1 LIAEG
6 IYETFY
12 RYESLDHIYR
22 IALLLISL
30 SWTYLQFSYTL
41 HILKMR
47 ISSLATALLLP
58 LLAIADTT
66 SSTTTITSTATL
78 TKTITVQKVYA
89 VTSTYANSTT
99 AMTATGATY
108 LASASPTNTHPANY
122 MGAASSLNGM
132 YAGGASVLVMIAAAL
147 L

>member
-1 LIAEG
+1 M
-6 IYETFY
+6 
-12 RYESLDHIYR
+12 R
-22 IALLLISL
+22 IA
-30 SWTYLQFSYTL
+30 TL
-41 HILKMR
+41 A
-47 ISSLATALLLP
+47 SALLLP

-78 TKTITVQKVYA
+78 TKTITVSQVYA
-89 VTSTYANSTT
+89 VTSTFAHNSTT
-99 AMTATGATY
+99 TAAGATGGTV
-108 LASASPTNTHPANY
+108 LSTSVSASKTLPANY

>member
-1 LIAEG
+1 
-6 IYETFY
+6 
-12 RYESLDHIYR
+12 
-22 IALLLISL
+22 
-30 SWTYLQFSYTL
+30 
-41 HILKMR
+41 MR

-78 TKTITVQKVYA
+78 TKTITVSQVYS
-89 VTSTYANSTT
+89 VTSTYANNSTAVAATGTTHLTTSPSATSTT
-99 AMTATGATY
+99 KT
-108 LASASPTNTHPANY
+108 LPANY

>member
-1 LIAEG
+1 
-6 IYETFY
+6 
-12 RYESLDHIYR
+12 
-22 IALLLISL
+22 
-30 SWTYLQFSYTL
+30 
-41 HILKMR
+41 MR

-78 TKTITVQKVYA
+78 TKTITVSQVYS
-89 VTSTYANSTT
+89 VTSTYANNSTT
-99 AMTATGATY
+99 VAASTGTTHLTTSPSATSTTKT
-108 LASASPTNTHPANY
+108 LPANY

-132 YAGGASVLVMIAAAL
+132 YAGSASVLIMIAAAL

>member
-1 LIAEG
+1 
-6 IYETFY
+6 
-12 RYESLDHIYR
+12 
-22 IALLLISL
+22 
-30 SWTYLQFSYTL
+30 
-41 HILKMR
+41 MR

-78 TKTITVQKVYA
+78 TKTITVSKVHA
-89 VTSTYANSTT
+89 ITSTYANYTT
-99 AMTATGATY
+99 ASTTATGATY
-108 LASASPTNTHPANY
+108 LASASPTHTLPSNY